1 LLTTVTGKPRTA
13 AGHEAVLGIG
23 SVILPKRSI
32 CRVAGRLEIAGH
44 GLTRFVAPHS
54 GLRLCCLGRDHR
66 RRLHDGQQRRVGAR
80 MGEKLSGLR
89 A

>member
-1 LLTTVTGKPRTA
+1 VG
-13 AGHEAVLGIG
+13 G
-23 SVILPKRSI
+23 VILPKRSI

-66 RRLHDGQQRRVGAR
+66 RRLHDGQQRRLDRVIDAQAAKRDAVGLAVSSR
-80 MGEKLSGLR
+80 PR
-89 A
+89 TQA